1 MTTKTIMKDLTK
13 DLIRIRLEED
23 FGVKLSN
30 TQFKKMKKAE
40 LIAKYEAYALPE
52 SLDIETPA
60 TPVATETLK
69 ETPVFQ
75 NKPVYFKEAINRRDP
90 SNDEEYCDRCG
101 GYGIFHTGVLNNQGI
116 PAQPDEGICYK
127 CKGLG
132 VQNKI
137 TNNKEDITMMTTVQM
152 MEALN
157 NNGYTFNRNL
167 TDKEIKE
174 EYTEMLSDI
183 SLEEDVASGMSI
195 TEALKKSLVISN
207 ILKDNN
213 NIITC
218 CGTGRRPKNLFGY
231 KKENYLPIIEKM
243 KKGVRWLYD
252 EKGVRKFITG
262 GAQGWDQLLFWAVNA
277 VKRDPKYSDIINSVY
292 IPFKGQEL
300 KWSADGLFGKR
311 EYRLILK
318 LADEVKYITNFDNT
332 SSYKDIVDA
341 MMSRNHAMVNDSDY
355 VFGCYQDDSW
365 ILPETKGGTSEC
377 LKYSVN
383 NDKDIIILYFNSM
396 TTKYMTTQNTN
407 YNVLKNIIKGVK

>member
-1 MTTKTIMKDLTK
+1 MKDLTK

-218 CGTGRRPKNLFGY
+218 CGTGRRPKYLFGY
-231 KKENYLPIIEKM
+231 QKENYLPIIEKM

-277 VKRDPKYSDIINSVY
+277 VKRDPKYSDIVNSVY
-292 IPFKGQEL
+292 IPFRGQEL
-300 KWSADGLFGKR
+300 KWSANGLFGKR
-311 EYRLILK
+311 EYYLILK
-318 LADEVKYITNFDNT
+318 LADEVKHITNFDNT

-383 NDKDIIILYFNSM
+383 NDKDIIILYFNNM